1 MKLNP
6 IYRRDELTGTRSL
19 SLPLLITLLNA
30 GLSILVLINLFYVTA
45 DASVTGEISYGNFLR
60 IYYYAAGI
68 EYFALLMMAPV
79 LTASSITLEKERKTL
94 GLLLTSQ
101 LSPREIIRGKLFSA
115 LSLLFETFVTAL
127 PILATVSI
135 FGGVTWLELLVAVL
149 VTAVSLFYASSV
161 GILTSARLHTTTSA
175 TAAAYI
181 AVLGSMA
188 VLFLGL
194 YAARFLPAYA
204 AWVLPGEL
212 MLMVVLSFVFLEI
225 AERSLLPRRRHVA
238 VHAAPPDE
246 SEPEDTEPEATTA
259 RASKK

>member
-45 DASVTGEISYGNFLR
+45 DAGVTGEISYGNFLR

-188 VLFLGL
+188 VFFLGL
-194 YAARFLPAYA
+194 YA

-246 SEPEDTEPEATTA
+246 SEPEDTEPDATTA